1 MYATDFIVGNPN
13 DFPSLKFNNK
23 EIFVNKENENT
34 HDAKE
39 NLPIRLPRLQ
49 NLVHEHLKNV
59 PIVQGANASQL
70 EHSSNALMKDEN
82 VEANFLGL

>member
-1 MYATDFIVGNPN
+1 MYATNFIVRTPN
-13 DFPSLKFNNK
+13 DFPSLKLNNK
-23 EIFVNKENENT
+23 EICVNKENENT
-34 HDAKE
+34 HDDKE
-39 NLPIRLPRLQ
+39 NLSIQLPRLQ

-70 EHSSNALMKDEN
+70 EHYSNAPMKHKN